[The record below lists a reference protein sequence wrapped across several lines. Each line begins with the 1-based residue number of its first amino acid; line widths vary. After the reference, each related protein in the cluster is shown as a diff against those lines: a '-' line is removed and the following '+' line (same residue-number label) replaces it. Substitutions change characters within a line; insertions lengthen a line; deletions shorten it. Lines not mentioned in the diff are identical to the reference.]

1 MKQRPHLCIKQP
13 MDALSYYRQMQWIYT
28 AGCGGYLGISES
40 DETYNNLNREVI
52 AAYRAYY
59 GAAYLGSV
67 NYYGEQQQRIAAGIE
82 SIYEVYDG
90 QPLCNFCCSFCVP
103 VPDPVLENLIRRWN
117 NAMLPQDTLLVEAIM
132 KRISQLEGLNL
143 IWY

>member
-1 MKQRPHLCIKQP
+1 MKQKPNLSIKQS

-28 AGCGGYLGISES
+28 AGCGGYLDISES

-52 AAYRAYY
+52 AAYRVHY

-67 NYYGEQQQRIAAGIE
+67 NYYGEQQQRIAAGTE
-82 SIYEVYDG
+82 SIYEVYNG

-103 VPDPVLENLIRRWN
+103 LPDPVLEKLIRRWN
-117 NAMLPQDTLLVEAIM
+117 NALLPRDATLVKAIM

-143 IWY
+143 VWY